1 MGDRT
6 DIDALLISALYGE
19 LTPADEARLTAH
31 LESHPADRNALADLT
46 QTRAVVR
53 ESRLLAV
60 QFEPPQSVSALLLQ
74 EAARRAPRQVR
85 REGEGWFQRFVRSLT
100 AHPAMAAAMTLVLI
114 VGVAGTLYVR
124 HADQFDAAPPV
135 SSEMMRNSPVAATP
149 PGEPTG
155 GAPAG
160 GAPAGASDPTADVAS
175 TTPPSNAAPAAA
187 AGSGAYRVDLDDQLQ
202 AKAEQQVL
210 EHRLDTAQGIAAHAA
225 APPPPPAAAPPMA
238 PTTRSTSSTA
248 GAPAIGFAE
257 PPAKRAKK
265 GGSTGEGPEGIEVR
279 GAAEMTPKDFPRDEV
294 ARVAKADPDGAA
306 YRADDRAQAIAPG
319 GGGGGGAANVGMA
332 APKPQAAPVVIA
344 APEPA
349 ALEPSEEAF
358 GKSPAPSTKLKA
370 GAKPAKPAP
379 AMAQRSLSAGAASDD
394 FKADARPEAHAGQ
407 DKAVVG
413 WAAKQRE
420 QVIAYVRAN
429 NCRAA
434 ANAATE
440 IYNRAP
446 DYYAANVEVD
456 RTIKPCLAY
465 LNSERERTE
474 RVRAAAKRANAA
486 DTPAAAAPAAQPAQA
501 PPPPATRK

>member
-6 DIDALLISALYGE
+6 DLDALLISALYGE
-19 LTPADEARLTAH
+19 FTPADEARLTAH

-46 QTRAVVR
+46 QTRAAVR
-53 ESRLLAV
+53 ESRLLTV

-74 EAARRAPRQVR
+74 EAARRAPRQLR

-135 SSEMMRNSPVAATP
+135 SSEMMKNSP
-149 PGEPTG
+149 
-155 GAPAG
+155 APAG
-160 GAPAGASDPTADVAS
+160 GAPTGASDPSADVAS

-210 EHRLDTAQGIAAHAA
+210 DRRVDPAPGLAAHAA
-225 APPPPPAAAPPMA
+225 APPPPPAAATPA
-238 PTTRSTSSTA
+238 TS

-265 GGSTGEGPEGIEVR
+265 GSSTGEGIGEGIEVR
-279 GAAEMTPKDFPRDEV
+279 GAAEMTPKDFPRDEIG
-294 ARVAKADPDGAA
+294 RVVKADPDGAA
-306 YRADDRAQAIAPG
+306 DRADDRAQAIAPR
-319 GGGGGGAANVGMA
+319 GGGGAANVGMA

-349 ALEPSEEAF
+349 PPAPSEEAF
-358 GKSPAPSTKLKA
+358 GKAASPSTKLKA

-379 AMAQRSLSAGAASDD
+379 AMAQGSLSAGPAGDD
-394 FKADARPEAHAGQ
+394 FKADAKLEAHAGE

-413 WAAKQRE
+413 WAQRQRD

-446 DYYAANVEVD
+446 EYYAANVEVD

-486 DTPAAAAPAAQPAQA
+486 DTPAQASPPAQA
-501 PPPPATRK
+501 PSPPPVRK